1 MEPIKAL
8 VRLGERIRGP
18 STMPTTNGEEI
29 TPETIVRMMAD
40 IKVMQEEIS
49 ELRRW
54 AKHVQIEV
62 DDMRERFGVRSS

>member
-18 STMPTTNGEEI
+18 SMPNASGDEI
-29 TPETIVRMMAD
+29 TPETIVRMLSDM
-40 IKVMQEEIS
+40 KVLQEEIS

-54 AKHVQIEV
+54 AKHIQIEV
-62 DDMRERFGVRSS
+62 DDLREKI

>member
-8 VRLGERIRGP
+8 VRLGERIKGP
-18 STMPTTNGEEI
+18 SMATLSGDDFS
-29 TPETIVRMMAD
+29 PERLVQLLTDV
-40 IKVMQEEIS
+40 KVMQEEIS

-62 DDMRERFGVRSS
+62 DDLRERIK